1 VGTTLE
7 FTEKEADLIG
17 SKDILALS
25 TVSQDGWPHC
35 VPVSYVYLAGKFY
48 VPAGPKSKKIRN
60 LMRNERATILVSDDE
75 SESGVMMESETT
87 ILTGSKSR
95 KFKDYMRRAKGWQ
108 NDETMAIIVLS
119 PLRKASWF
127 LKGK

>member
-1 VGTTLE
+1 
-7 FTEKEADLIG
+7 
-17 SKDILALS
+17 
-25 TVSQDGWPHC
+25 
-35 VPVSYVYLAGKFY
+35 
-48 VPAGPKSKKIRN
+48 
-60 LMRNERATILVSDDE
+60 
-75 SESGVMMESETT
+75 MMESETT